1 MRERVCQIGNILKS
15 NNPPPPRL
23 KGTEIK
29 EEIYEIIKKS
39 FLINF

>member
-15 NNPPPPRL
+15 NNLPPPPRL

-29 EEIYEIIKKS
+29 EEI
-39 FLINF
+39 